1 MCRSDYFDR
10 KIMKFRI
17 TTTELKNALADVQGV
32 IAKKT
37 TIPVLAN
44 VLIESEADSNR
55 IRFTGTDLDTTLTV
69 ITNAEIEQHGSMCIN
84 GRKLADLAKL
94 LNGDVVEFTLE
105 VNDWATV
112 KCGRGKYKVAG
123 VKREQFP
130 ETPKPPTELFEL
142 SGKTFAEMLK
152 RTGFAITAEQSRFTL
167 AGAKFILNGG
177 TSQMV
182 ATDGHR
188 LTYSE
193 RTDGAAE
200 SAADVLIPK
209 AALTEMAKLFADD
222 DVIRFGVDAN
232 HVYAESD
239 TESVHARLLTGNFP
253 NWEMVMPKTLNGSF
267 TANVEE
273 LRNAIRRVSLMGD
286 ERSRSVRITVRTGE
300 LEIAAKSAEEGDG
313 VEIVPAEVE
322 IAEEITFG
330 FNWHYLLE
338 YLSTLDSDT
347 KVTCS
352 FTTPNAQ
359 TLWTDSASGDA
370 DKCVV
375 MPLRI

>member
-1 MCRSDYFDR
+1 
-10 KIMKFRI
+10 MKFRI
-17 TTTELKNALADVQGV
+17 TTTELKNALASVQGV
-32 IAKKT
+32 ITKKA

-44 VLIESEADSNR
+44 VLIESEADSGR
-55 IRFTGTDLDTTLTV
+55 IRFTGTDLDTTLAV
-69 ITNAEIEQHGSMCIN
+69 LTNAEIEQHGSMCIN
-84 GRKLADLAKL
+84 GRKLADLANL
-94 LNGDVVEFTLE
+94 LNGDIVEFTLE
-105 VNDWATV
+105 ANDWATV

-123 VKREQFP
+123 VNRGQFP
-130 ETPKPPTELFEL
+130 ETPTPPQELLEL

-177 TSQMV
+177 KSQMV

-188 LTYSE
+188 LTYAE
-193 RTDGAAE
+193 RPEATGE

-222 DVIRFGVDAN
+222 DVIRFGVDKN

-239 TESVHARLLTGNFP
+239 TKSVHARLLTGNFP
-253 NWEMVMPKTLNGSF
+253 NWEMVMPKTSENSF

-273 LRNAIRRVSLMGD
+273 LRNAIRRVSLMSD
-286 ERSRSVRITVRTGE
+286 ERQRSVRITVRTGE
-300 LEIAAKSAEEGDG
+300 LEITAKSAEEGDG
-313 VEIVPAEVE
+313 VEIVPAEADA
-322 IAEEITFG
+322 AEEITFG

-338 YLSTLDSDT
+338 YLSTLDGDT
-347 KVTCS
+347 SVTCS

-370 DKCVV
+370 DKYVV
-375 MPLRI
+375 MPLRM

>member
-1 MCRSDYFDR
+1 
-10 KIMKFRI
+10 MKFRI
-17 TTTELKNALADVQGV
+17 TTTELKNALASVQRV

-37 TIPVLAN
+37 TIPVLSN
-44 VLIESEADSNR
+44 VLIESEANSNR

-69 ITNAEIEQHGSMCIN
+69 ITNAEIEKHGSMCIN

-94 LNGDVVEFTLE
+94 LNGDVVEFKLE

-112 KCGRGKYKVAG
+112 KCGRGTYKVAG
-123 VKREQFP
+123 VTRKSFP
-130 ETPKPPTELFEL
+130 QALTPPEGLFEL
-142 SGKTFAEMLK
+142 SGKTFTEMMK
-152 RTGFAITAEQSRFTL
+152 RTSFAITAEQSRFTL
-167 AGAKFILNGG
+167 AGVKFILNGG
-177 TSQMV
+177 KSQMI
-182 ATDGHR
+182 ATNGHR
-188 LTYSE
+188 LTYAE
-193 RTDGAAE
+193 RPEATGE

-209 AALTEMAKLFADD
+209 AALTKMAKLFADD
-222 DVIRFGVDAN
+222 DVIRFGVDKN

-239 TESVHARLLTGNFP
+239 TKSVHARLLTGNFP
-253 NWEMVMPKTLNGSF
+253 NWEKAMPKTVDGSF

-286 ERSRSVRITVRTGE
+286 ARLRSVRITVRTGE

-313 VEIVPAEVE
+313 VEIVPAEADA
-322 IAEEITFG
+322 AEEITFG

-338 YLSTLDSDT
+338 YLSTLDG
-347 KVTCS
+347 KLNVTCS

-370 DKCVV
+370 DKYVV
-375 MPLRI
+375 MPLRM

>member
-1 MCRSDYFDR
+1 
-10 KIMKFRI
+10 MKFRI
-17 TTTELKNALADVQGV
+17 TTTELRNALAAVQGV

-37 TIPVLAN
+37 TIPVLSN
-44 VLIESEADSNR
+44 VLIESEANSNR

-69 ITNAEIEQHGSMCIN
+69 ITNAEIEKHGSMCIN

-112 KCGRGKYKVAG
+112 KYGRGKYKVAG
-123 VKREQFP
+123 VTRESFP
-130 ETPKPPTELFEL
+130 QALTPPKELFEL
-142 SGKTFAEMLK
+142 SGKTFAEMMK
-152 RTGFAITAEQSRFTL
+152 RTGFAITAEQSRYTL
-167 AGAKFILNGG
+167 SGAKFILNGG
-177 TSQMV
+177 KSQMI

-188 LTYSE
+188 LAYAE
-193 RTDGAAE
+193 RPEAAGE
-200 SAADVLIPK
+200 SAADVLMPK
-209 AALTEMAKLFADD
+209 AALTEMARLFADD
-222 DVIRFGVDAN
+222 DAIRFGVDKN

-239 TESVHARLLTGNFP
+239 TKSVHARLLTGSFP
-253 NWEMVMPKTLNGSF
+253 DWGRVMPKTVDGSF

-273 LRNAIRRVSLMGD
+273 LRNAIRRVSLMSD
-286 ERSRSVRITVRTGE
+286 ERQRSVRITVRTGE
-300 LEIAAKSAEEGDG
+300 LEITARSAEEGDG
-313 VEIVPAEVE
+313 VEIVPAE
-322 IAEEITFG
+322 AETAEDITFG

-338 YLSTLDSDT
+338 YLSTLDSDIT
-347 KVTCS
+347 VTCS

-370 DKCVV
+370 DKYVV

>member
-17 TTTELKNALADVQGV
+17 TTTELRNALAAVQGV
-32 IAKKT
+32 IAKKP
-37 TIPVLAN
+37 TIPVLSN

-55 IRFTGTDLDTTLTV
+55 IRFTGTDLDTTLAV
-69 ITNAEIEQHGSMCIN
+69 ITSGEIEKHGSMYIN
-84 GRKLADLAKL
+84 GRKLAALAKL

-123 VKREQFP
+123 VKRESFP
-130 ETPKPPTELFEL
+130 QALTPPKELFEL
-142 SGKTFAEMLK
+142 SGKTFTEMMK
-152 RTGFAITAEQSRFTL
+152 RTSFAITTEQSRFTL
-167 AGAKFILNGG
+167 AGVKFILNGG
-177 TSQMV
+177 KSQMI
-182 ATDGHR
+182 ATDSHR
-188 LTYSE
+188 LTYAE
-193 RTDGAAE
+193 RQEATGE
-200 SAADVLIPK
+200 STADVLIPK

-222 DVIRFGVDAN
+222 DVIRFGVDTN

-239 TESVHARLLTGNFP
+239 AKSVYARLLTGSFP
-253 NWEMVMPKTLNGSF
+253 NWEKAMPKTVDGSF

-273 LRNAIRRVSLMGD
+273 LRNAIRRVSLMD
-286 ERSRSVRITVRTGE
+286 DKRQRFVRITVRTGE
-300 LEIAAKSAEEGDG
+300 LEITARSAEEGDG

-338 YLSTLDSDT
+338 YLSTLDSDIT
-347 KVTCS
+347 VTCS

-359 TLWTDSASGDA
+359 TLWTDSASCNT
-370 DKCVV
+370 DKYVV